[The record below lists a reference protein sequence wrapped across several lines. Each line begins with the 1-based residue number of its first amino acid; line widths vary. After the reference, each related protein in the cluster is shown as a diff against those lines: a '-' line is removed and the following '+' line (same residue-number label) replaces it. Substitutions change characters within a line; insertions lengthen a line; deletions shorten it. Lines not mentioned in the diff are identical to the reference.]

1 MTHAKTHGT
10 SDRNGGHPPCVWTMC
25 KGQCE
30 GTGTVPNEGSNG
42 RWSHDNCDDCG
53 GTGKRIDGPEA
64 VLLEVA
70 HGFVYPVQ
78 FAPCLSGCHTRPARA
93 AEGNSRAV
101 PVGRYLRRGR
111 VMTRRGLTLATG
123 DASARAEAERA
134 SSAARADSCSGA
146 RALVTQPREFRT
158 ARRAKPARPPHH
170 FSEHR

>member
-78 FAPCLSGCHTRPARA
+78 FALFWCGEYGFFADNWRESWASGSAISAFRMVWRDTRW
-93 AEGNSRAV
+93 
-101 PVGRYLRRGR
+101 
-111 VMTRRGLTLATG
+111 
-123 DASARAEAERA
+123 ER
-134 SSAARADSCSGA
+134 SDVLDRIVRSVR
-146 RALVTQPREFRT
+146 
-158 ARRAKPARPPHH
+158 
-170 FSEHR
+170 